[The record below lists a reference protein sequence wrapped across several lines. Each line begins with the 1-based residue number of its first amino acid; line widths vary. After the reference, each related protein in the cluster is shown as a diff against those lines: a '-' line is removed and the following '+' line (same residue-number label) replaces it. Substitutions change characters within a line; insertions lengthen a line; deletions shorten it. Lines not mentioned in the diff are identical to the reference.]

1 MEKYEE
7 VLHHLEFVC
16 ELQKTLDSLTQTVS
30 SFVEWLLGV
39 EYICMEFDCI
49 GPILMYGKIKCGIS
63 VFKRA

>member
-30 SFVEWLLGV
+30 SFVECLLGV

-49 GPILMYGKIKCGIS
+49 GPMLTKIKCGIS